1 MLSLASGEEEG
12 EGGFT
17 LVIWDM
23 LGTKFL
29 LRQNDRVVPELPEN
43 ISS

>member
-1 MLSLASGEEEG
+1 MLAWAFREDVG
-12 EGGFT
+12 EGSFT